1 MTRNNLFKDLPAS
14 LVVFLVA
21 LPLCMGVAM
30 ASGGNVIQGIMAGVI
45 GGIVVGLI
53 SGSQVSVSGPA
64 AGLITIVIAA
74 FSDLKELSPQNYLG
88 AFALVVFLAG
98 VIQLVMGILKL
109 GVIADFIPV
118 SVIKGMLAAIGII
131 MILKQIPHLVG
142 YDKDAMGEES
152 FLQND
157 GHNTFSE
164 IFFSFEQISLLAV
177 IIGAIGLLIHFLWET
192 KWIKQNK
199 VLNLI
204 PASLLTVLFGVA
216 INSVVL
222 TYFPGM
228 AIKPEH
234 MVSVPVFSETGNF
247 AESFS
252 GLFKSFYFPDFGFIT
267 SSLVWKTAVII
278 AVVASIESLLS
289 LEAGDKI
296 DPEKRTS
303 PTNRE
308 LYAQGIGNMLSGL
321 VGALPITAVIVRTS
335 ANVNAGSKTKM
346 SSIFHG
352 IWLLAFVL
360 LAPTLINKIPLSA
373 LAAVLIFVGYKLA
386 KPSLFKEQK
395 AKGHNA
401 FYPFVITLVAI
412 LFSDLLVGISIGL
425 LVGFYFVIKS
435 NFHKSFSVVSDG
447 NSMLIRFHHQATFL
461 NKSVLKSKL
470 IKISPGDSVLLDF
483 SNCTFIDSDIIDI
496 LNDFMVHASISN
508 IYVEMQFAGESQEK
522 SIMQSLIIPQKDGR

>member
-1 MTRNNLFKDLPAS
+1 MTKNYLSKDIPAS

-30 ASGGNVIQGIMAGVI
+30 ASGGNVIQGILAGVI

-74 FSDLKELSPQNYLG
+74 FNDLKAVTPEHYLG
-88 AFALVVFLAG
+88 AFALTIFLAG
-98 VIQLVMGILKL
+98 VIQLLMGFLKL

-142 YDKDAMGEES
+142 YDKDAMGEEE

-164 IFFSFEQISLLAV
+164 IFFSFEQLSIMALIV
-177 IIGAIGLLIHFLWET
+177 GFVGIIIHIFWDT
-192 KWIKQNK
+192 KFIKNNK
-199 VLNLI
+199 LFSLI
-204 PASLLTVLFGVA
+204 PASLVTVVFGVL
-216 INSVVL
+216 INEIA
-222 TYFPGM
+222 TYVNPLY
-228 AIKPEH
+228 AIKAEH
-234 MVSVPVFSETGNF
+234 MVSVPVFSASGNIS
-247 AESFS
+247 ESFV
-252 GLFKSFYFPDFGFIT
+252 GLFHSFTFPNFSYIT
-267 SSLVWKTAVII
+267 SPVVWKI
-278 AVVASIESLLS
+278 AVVIAIVASIESLLS

-303 PTNRE
+303 PANRE
-308 LYAQGIGNMLSGL
+308 MFAQGVGNVLAGL
-321 VGALPITAVIVRTS
+321 VGALPVTAVIVRTS

-346 SSIFHG
+346 SAIFHG

-360 LAPTLINKIPLSA
+360 FAPQLINKIPLSA

-395 AKGHNA
+395 QKGNNA
-401 FYPFVITLVAI
+401 FYPFIITLLAI
-412 LFSDLLVGISIGL
+412 LLTDLLIGITIGL
-425 LVGFYFVIKS
+425 LLGFYFVIKS
-435 NFHKSFSVVSDG
+435 NFHKSFNIVREDKNV
-447 NSMLIRFHHQATFL
+447 LIRFHHQASFL
-461 NKSVLKSKL
+461 NKSVLKKKL
-470 IKISPGDSVLLDF
+470 NSINAGESVLLDF
-483 SNCTFIDSDIIDI
+483 TNCSFMDSDIIDI
-496 LNDFMVHASISN
+496 LNDFLIHSTLNDIH
-508 IYVEMQFAGESQEK
+508 IEMQFVSDTQERT
-522 SIMQSLIIPQKDGR
+522 ILNNLNIPS